1 MRILSPFW
9 QAGEAVV
16 LFIRVTSMFDVDM
29 PEKPISGE
37 NAPKETLCISPAVN
51 VATVVPSLITVIVI
65 GRSGSVELRF

>member
-1 MRILSPFW
+1 
-9 QAGEAVV
+9 
-16 LFIRVTSMFDVDM
+16 MFDVDM

-65 GRSGSVELRF
+65 GGLGSVELWL

>member
-1 MRILSPFW
+1 M
-9 QAGEAVV
+9 
-16 LFIRVTSMFDVDM
+16 FIRVTSMFEVDM

-65 GRSGSVELRF
+65 GGLGSVELWL